1 MLCSALTTVPTCCA
15 ALALPHVVQPWPYY
29 IFCAALVLPR
39 WSYLFIWR
47 HGRLTNSTKE
57 LRKLVH
63 SNPHKFLFLPAFYR
77 VEPDP
82 SLVVNTCD
90 QEIVSRLES
99 GSPCHWK
106 WAWVQ
111 LQVCWRTW
119 LDSRQCPI
127 AQYPCAIGWRIVC
140 LKIISSLWVL
150 AWNEPMLRGSA
161 KTASFITNLD
171 LTRNARQAANLLLG
185 WGFALSCMVL

>member
-1 MLCSALTTVPTCCA
+1 MLCSPGLT
-15 ALALPHVVQPWPYY
+15 

-63 SNPHKFLFLPAFYR
+63 SNPHKFLFLPAFHR

-90 QEIVSRLES
+90 QEIVSRLEFS
-99 GSPCHWK
+99 VSLEVSLGPIAS
-106 WAWVQ
+106 V
-111 LQVCWRTW
+111 LENLT
-119 LDSRQCPI
+119 RQCPI
-127 AQYPCAIGWRIVC
+127 VQCPIFQCRCAIAWRIVC